1 MRRQRRRFIR
11 ELWAVAQSQVPSE
24 RRPSAV
30 SATRHTSTP
39 VLVRSRKLN
48 RAFSADVD
56 RSIGVLGRWPRL
68 ADEPRRW
75 RGNSLGE
82 GPKTIEYRSLNG
94 LSGSPGLGNTPWK
107 FEPSRFALRPFSFPP
122 SSPNLERQTHK
133 AKVRSPKYERGSGP
147 IPGAQP
153 PTISQ
158 SVPLRPQIPSQV
170 TLCQIRLR
178 TPSSRKNPC
187 LLFEALFFPCR
198 RRTDRHLLFDP
209 VQ

>member
-1 MRRQRRRFIR
+1 MTGRSRNTGDGRQETGDSVPPPWRGGERQKLQNHRGVRRQRRRFIR

-30 SATRHTSTP
+30 SATHHTSTP

-56 RSIGVLGRWPRL
+56 RRIGVLGRWPRL

-94 LSGSPGLGNTPWK
+94 LSGSPGLGNTPSS
-107 FEPSRFALRPFSFPP
+107 FELPASEI
-122 SSPNLERQTHK
+122 PNLKCSR
-133 AKVRSPKYERGSGP
+133 VLPPLPSGTRDTDSESAACG
-147 IPGAQP
+147 GAG
-153 PTISQ
+153 I
-158 SVPLRPQIPSQV
+158 
-170 TLCQIRLR
+170 
-178 TPSSRKNPC
+178 
-187 LLFEALFFPCR
+187 A
-198 RRTDRHLLFDP
+198 
-209 VQ
+209 